1 MVCYNEL
8 NDKGDPIMQR
18 TSLRPHS
25 VALVLTLALSAGSAM
40 AQQQQATSAPP
51 PTGPQNP
58 PGLQR
63 IEPGSDVP
71 TTTIPA
77 RRGTEIT
84 ETRANGVT
92 SQVEVTTP
100 GGSHYYVKPNAQPGG
115 PMGATSP
122 PQWKLGEFD
131 LTGKRH
137 AKSDAGQNAP
147 TPADVPPPPP
157 MPATAESG
165 RK

>member
-1 MVCYNEL
+1 VIN
-8 NDKGDPIMQR
+8 MQR
-18 TSLRPHS
+18 IPFRPQ
-25 VALVLTLALSAGSAM
+25 TLALMLGLAVSASTAI

-51 PTGPQNP
+51 PTGTQNP

-71 TTTIPA
+71 STTIPA

-115 PMGATSP
+115 PMGATNP
-122 PQWKLGEFD
+122 PQWKVGEFD
-131 LTGKRH
+131 LTGRRR
-137 AKSDAGQNAP
+137 ATSDAGQNVP